1 MEPNKD
7 VNTPKLAEKQY
18 QKERARGETAD
29 WVTEAFTGDRAILKE
44 DDRADMM
51 ERERQERA
59 EKLARELKDRNAVV
73 DFLGAQRNAKADVLV
88 IGTSRNDRTRSVLG
102 EAVDSEEPL
111 AKKSKTKPKMI
122 VSVVAKKASQSQ
134 PKKATPTATATSTPA
149 SAPKASLGALSL
161 LGSYQ

>member
-18 QKERARGETAD
+18 QKEQARGETAD

-134 PKKATPTATATSTPA
+134 PNKVTPTPS
-149 SAPKASLGALSL
+149 SVPKASMGALSL

>member
-134 PKKATPTATATSTPA
+134 PNKVTPTPS
-149 SAPKASLGALSL
+149 SVPKASLGALSL